1 MSKPTHI
8 DKCDCD
14 LCRAYLIETQRVDT
28 PMPKI
33 KLCEIEEKANRTS
46 YYVFKRGEPLDS
58 MDVENLLHVVREM
71 RKALKSHV
79 VDIEDIDSET
89 KIDSAVCVHSPNH
102 TEDCTY
108 WKAKQALDLVE
119 SDENE

>member
-33 KLCEIEEKANRTS
+33 KFSKIEKDIERNGYLTGHKAV
-46 YYVFKRGEPLDS
+46 YLID
-58 MDVENLLHVVREM
+58 VVREM
-71 RKALKSHV
+71 REALK
-79 VDIEDIDSET
+79 ET
-89 KIDSAVCVHSPNH
+89 YSCVLSSNAC
-102 TEDCTY
+102 EDCNLT
-108 WKAKQALDLVE
+108 AKQALDLVE
-119 SDENE
+119 EE